1 MNAPTLVVG
10 VGGPSGSGKTTLCR
24 AIRAEL
30 GQDTCSVL
38 EMDRY
43 YHDLSDLS
51 LRERSACDFDAPDAL
66 DVSCLV
72 HQVRS
77 LGQGEAVRIPHYD
90 FATHTRVPPGHELT
104 PGRVLLVEGI
114 FCLVYPELRELLDW
128 SVFVD
133 APDRVCLERR
143 LARDVVERGRSED
156 QVLEQYRRFVRPA
169 AERIVIPSA
178 RHADRILTG
187 TFTVDEL
194 CGQVLAD
201 LAALGGPPV
210 RTPAREL
217 VHRV

>member
-30 GQDTCSVL
+30 GQDACSVL

-43 YHDLSDLS
+43 YRDLSDLS
-51 LRERSACDFDAPDAL
+51 LPERGARDFDAPDAL

-72 HQVRS
+72 CQVRS

-90 FATHTRVPPGHELT
+90 FATHTRVPPGSELT

-143 LARDVVERGRSED
+143 LARDVEERGRSEA

-194 CGQVLAD
+194 CGQVLDD
-201 LAALGGPPV
+201 LAALGVPPV
-210 RTPAREL
+210 RSAAREL
-217 VHRV
+217 VLRV